1 MKQKIKITREQI
13 SEALYISRNAKPLN
27 IIYQFVDDSSADKF
41 IMDFP
46 SSIEVEV
53 DVPEPKVV
61 NEWISPTGFA
71 VTEDSMKEVV
81 GLFKESSKLDALE
94 KRVVELER
102 KAPFVFLK
110 KDMVSHVPILD
121 PNSVKHQSGTGDK

>member
-13 SEALYISRNAKPLN
+13 EAALNALPFSVTFKTWSPCVSL
-27 IIYQFVDDSSADKF
+27 IPAHAKEHILKD
-41 IMDFP
+41 
-46 SSIEVEV
+46 SIEVEV

-61 NEWISPTGFA
+61 DEWISPTGFA

-94 KRVVELER
+94 KRVASLESR
-102 KAPFVFLK
+102 ITSLHANKYPDAKNFIGIIPDYK
-110 KDMVSHVPILD
+110 KP
-121 PNSVKHQSGTGDK
+121 